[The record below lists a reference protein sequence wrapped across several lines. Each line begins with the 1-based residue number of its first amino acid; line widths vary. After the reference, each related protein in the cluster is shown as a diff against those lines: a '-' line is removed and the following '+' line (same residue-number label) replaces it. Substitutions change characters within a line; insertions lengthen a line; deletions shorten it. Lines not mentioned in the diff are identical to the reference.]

1 MAPFLNFL
9 GKKSAGLNGGEADTQ
24 PDARPSEDSH
34 RSTPLSIRKSY
45 ETGPPE
51 YKLSVVDCNGD
62 YLPPSPP
69 EKESFWRK
77 YPGKRSSSNHRNLV
91 DENEP
96 FSISRESFDSYRR
109 SFDISARSPII
120 YPDNMP
126 SRTSLDSRFSRI
138 TSTSEYS
145 GQRPAPTMEEDQFEE
160 VGLNDDNTESKP
172 KKKGIFSRFGDLSS
186 DAQAGGSKPSSHL
199 GFHIPGR
206 KKSAQ
211 APPSSEMRAIIS
223 PYTPEV
229 AEELRFVMVGVKRRV
244 DTGDDRNGKR
254 TKTKTAVSIKGKS
267 APVKAQ
273 KGRKSSTNGKDVKG
287 SKKDKKASKKKD
299 SEIEDVEDDVD
310 MDDVDAD
317 EDEEEKEAVKD
328 KRMVKSK
335 AQEDEET
342 KSTFYLITSVRNP
355 TNMKRIETSS
365 RESHIKQKALL
376 QERKAAKPNADQIA
390 RSKKLWERLRR
401 KSHVPLEER
410 KKLIAE
416 LFDIITGRVKDFV
429 FKHDSVRVIQTA
441 LKYANVEQRKQI
453 AHELKGSYV
462 ELAQSKYA
470 KFLIGKLIV
479 HGDSE
484 IRDLIIAEF
493 YGKVKRLIRHPEG
506 SWILDDIYRTVA
518 TQEQRANMLR
528 EWYGA
533 EFAIFRDNNTKDK
546 EPTADLSEILEE
558 DPAKRSPIMH
568 FLLELINQLIQKKT
582 TGFTMLHDAMLQYF
596 LNVKPGTSDATE
608 FIELI
613 KGDEEGDL
621 VKNLAF
627 TKSGVR
633 LMCLALAYS
642 TAKDRKHLTRFY
654 KDTIKMM
661 AGDLHGHLVLLAAY
675 EVIDDT
681 KLTAKLIFPELLNQ
695 NIADDEARNE
705 ELLYQSTDL
714 TARIPILYPFASDP
728 NNTNTKRLKWLL
740 PEQDFAILDEIRS
753 IRKETS
759 KKDPVVRR
767 TELIKAASPTLLD
780 LITARAD
787 SLLATSFGCQ
797 FLLEVLFDADDSD
810 GKKPAALS
818 AVATAAKSCSDT
830 KDSPFVG
837 RMLKSLVQGGRFN
850 VAEKRVEKV
859 SPPLGFDALLYE
871 QIRDEIM
878 AWATGSNVYVVVA
891 LVESEEFE
899 KRNEL
904 IKALKKG
911 KKDLEAAAKGGK
923 GPAASGAKLLLEKI
937 A

>member
-1 MAPFLNFL
+1 
-9 GKKSAGLNGGEADTQ
+9 
-24 PDARPSEDSH
+24 
-34 RSTPLSIRKSY
+34 
-45 ETGPPE
+45 
-51 YKLSVVDCNGD
+51 
-62 YLPPSPP
+62 
-69 EKESFWRK
+69 
-77 YPGKRSSSNHRNLV
+77 
-91 DENEP
+91 
-96 FSISRESFDSYRR
+96 
-109 SFDISARSPII
+109 
-120 YPDNMP
+120 
-126 SRTSLDSRFSRI
+126 
-138 TSTSEYS
+138 
-145 GQRPAPTMEEDQFEE
+145 
-160 VGLNDDNTESKP
+160 
-172 KKKGIFSRFGDLSS
+172 
-186 DAQAGGSKPSSHL
+186 
-199 GFHIPGR
+199 
-206 KKSAQ
+206 
-211 APPSSEMRAIIS
+211 
-223 PYTPEV
+223 
-229 AEELRFVMVGVKRRV
+229 MVGVKRRV
-244 DTGDDRNGKR
+244 DTGDDRKGKR
-254 TKTKTAVSIKGKS
+254 TKTKTAVSTKGKS
-267 APVKAQ
+267 APVKAR
-273 KGRKSSTNGKDVKG
+273 KGSKGATNGKDVHG
-287 SKKDKKASKKKD
+287 SKKDKKALKKKAVEEEEDDEISEDDDFDVDDIED

-310 MDDVDAD
+310 MDDVDAEDD
-317 EDEEEKEAVKD
+317 EDEHEENKEESKD
-328 KRMVKSK
+328 KKKVNSK
-335 AQEDEET
+335 AQEVEEA
-342 KSTFYLITSVRNP
+342 K
-355 TNMKRIETSS
+355 KTSS

-518 TQEQRANMLR
+518 TQEQQANLLR

-546 EPTADLSEILEE
+546 KPTADLSKILEE

-596 LNVKPGTSDATE
+596 LNLKPGTSEATE

-627 TKSGVR
+627 TKSGAR

-654 KDTIKMM
+654 KDTVKMM

-695 NIADDEARNE
+695 NIADKEARNE

-759 KKDPVVRR
+759 KKDPAVRR
-767 TELIKAASPTLLD
+767 MELIKAASPTLLD
-780 LITARAD
+780 LITARAE
-787 SLLATSFGCQ
+787 SLFTTSFGCQ
-797 FLLEVLFDADDSD
+797 FLSEVLFDADDSD
-810 GKKPAALS
+810 GKKPTALS
-818 AVATAAKSCSDT
+818 AVATAAKSRSDT

-850 VAEKRVEKV
+850 AAEKKVEKV
-859 SPPLGFDALLYE
+859 SPPLGFDALFYE
-871 QIRDEIM
+871 QISDEIM
-878 AWATGSNVYVVVA
+878 AWATGSNVYVIVA
-891 LVESEEFE
+891 LVESEDF
-899 KRNEL
+899 KKKNEL

-911 KKDLEAAAKGGK
+911 KKDLEMAAKGEK